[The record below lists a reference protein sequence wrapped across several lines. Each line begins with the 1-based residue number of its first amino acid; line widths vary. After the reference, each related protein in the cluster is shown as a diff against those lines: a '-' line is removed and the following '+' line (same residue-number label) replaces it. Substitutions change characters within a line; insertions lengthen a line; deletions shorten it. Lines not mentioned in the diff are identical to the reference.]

1 MVRAAM
7 RSAVSAAMALTV
19 LMASLKRPAPR
30 SRLAQWR
37 AQAERLMSA
46 FSWAWQHEVYRL
58 QAIRSSYLS
67 NSTMNKA
74 LRASERSSVTALQL
88 LELFAAEDLD
98 AIIDAAFHVLAAT
111 VPCDFVSAFFRSTG
125 DGLLKQRDSL
135 GRESGLEFMHRYMAL
150 TPALPVALVNPG
162 IKVLTTRRHLPR
174 ADRELYRTPFY
185 REIMQKEG
193 WRHGVALC
201 FWGEPRADSPVFVA
215 TVYRGEGQSDFS
227 ETEVANL
234 ESTHPLIDCALNRL
248 REREAATT
256 VRDAM
261 AMTVR
266 EGTRGFAIRDAN
278 LRLVQANPVALRLCA
293 AWVGQ
298 GNVMPAADPSGAW
311 RLPLALEEVC
321 HELHQDWQSV
331 LRADP
336 DTAGFRRHSGV
347 LRCQVPGLSASIAI
361 ACPNTAGLT
370 EPTFVLEFDR
380 CVHGVPLE
388 TADVAAPVL

>member
-74 LRASERSSVTALQL
+74 LRASERSSVTVLRL

-174 ADRELYRTPFY
+174 ADRELHRTLFTA
-185 REIMQKEG
+185 RSCRKRAGGMA
-193 WRHGVALC
+193 WRFASGVSRALTRRSSSPPYT
-201 FWGEPRADSPVFVA
+201 EARARVTS
-215 TVYRGEGQSDFS
+215 RKQ
-227 ETEVANL
+227 
-234 ESTHPLIDCALNRL
+234 RL
-248 REREAATT
+248 RISRAL
-256 VRDAM
+256 
-261 AMTVR
+261 
-266 EGTRGFAIRDAN
+266 TR
-278 LRLVQANPVALRLCA
+278 
-293 AWVGQ
+293 
-298 GNVMPAADPSGAW
+298 
-311 RLPLALEEVC
+311 
-321 HELHQDWQSV
+321 
-331 LRADP
+331 
-336 DTAGFRRHSGV
+336 
-347 LRCQVPGLSASIAI
+347 
-361 ACPNTAGLT
+361 
-370 EPTFVLEFDR
+370 
-380 CVHGVPLE
+380 
-388 TADVAAPVL
+388 